1 MASFLDKLKGSIS
14 KNLQSTHELFN
25 KVVYTY
31 LGEKVVWNAENDD
44 TYIDKGYRY
53 NPTIYSIINLIS
65 KTASN
70 VPICIY
76 QIERENDLA
85 RYKAMTNGSMDS
97 SSMLK
102 ADRLRKSAL
111 IEINDTELHELLKRP
126 NPSQSYISWIQ
137 ELISFDRLTGNA
149 YIYGIAPETGANG
162 GKYKELYVLPS
173 HKMEIHSGGIFEP
186 IKEYS
191 LSYNGYFKIPA
202 EAICHIKDFNPYY
215 DGTGSHL
222 YGMSPLKAGLRTLQ
236 TNNEATTTGVK
247 YLQNQTARG
256 VLMSDEGD
264 LSASQAQQLKDK
276 FRQSHQGSNN
286 AGDVVIT
293 PKKLS
298 WINFGLTASDLSLI
312 EQQNASV
319 KELCNIYGVPVQL
332 LNNTDSST
340 YNNMKEAKKSL
351 YQNAVIPQLIK
362 LREELN
368 RWLVP
373 KFGDNLY
380 LDFDFSSIPE
390 LQEETEKVV
399 DQMAKAW
406 WISPNEKRLA
416 MDYGICEEP
425 EMDSYFIPN
434 NVTPL
439 MSMEEDYDL
448 PELIEEDE
456 EDLIDDQ
463 DPQTDQPDQDQDQD
477 ENHQE
482 QKADGYSN
490 YPQGATN
497 NARRMVKWRDEHRDE
512 MKGGTAVGW
521 TRANQLANREK
532 LSMSTIKRTYSFLS
546 RHKQNA
552 SIDPKFKSTPWK
564 DAGYVAYNLWGG
576 SAMFSWAKRMASKE
590 D

>member
-1 MASFLDKLKGSIS
+1 MASFLDRIRGGIA

-31 LGEKVVWNAENDD
+31 LGEKVVWNSENDE

-76 QIERENDLA
+76 AVEKENDLA
-85 RYKAMTNGSMDS
+85 RYKAMTQGGIDS
-97 SSMLK
+97 SILFK
-102 ADRLRKSAL
+102 TERIKKNAL

-126 NPSQSYISWIQ
+126 NPSQSYVSFIQ
-137 ELISFDRLTGNA
+137 ELIAFDRLTGNG
-149 YIYGIAPETGANG
+149 YIYGIGPETGSNG

-173 HKMEIHSGGIFEP
+173 HKVEIHSGGIFEP
-186 IKEYS
+186 VKEYS
-191 LSYNGYFKIPA
+191 LSYNGYMRIPA
-202 EAICHIKDFNPYY
+202 EAVCHIKDFNPYY

-222 YGMSPLKAGLRTLQ
+222 YGMSPLKAGLRTMQ

-276 FRQSHQGSNN
+276 FRQNYQGAGN

-332 LNNTDSST
+332 LNNTDSTT

-351 YQNAVIPQLIK
+351 YQNAVMPQLIK

-380 LDFDFSSIPE
+380 LDFDFSAIPE
-390 LQEETEKVV
+390 LQEEQEKIV
-399 DQMAKAW
+399 DQMSKAW
-406 WISPNEKRLA
+406 WLSPNEKRLA

-439 MSMEEDYDL
+439 MSMEEDYDME
-448 PELIEEDE
+448 ELIDEVDEISEDHDEMLGEE
-456 EDLIDDQ
+456 
-463 DPQTDQPDQDQDQD
+463 
-477 ENHQE
+477 
-482 QKADGYSN
+482 KAEGYNN
-490 YPQGATN
+490 YPQSATN
-497 NARRMVKWRDEHRDE
+497 NARRMLKWRDEHRDE
-512 MKGGTAVGW
+512 IKGGTAVGW

-546 RHKQNA
+546 RHKSNA
-552 SIDPKFKSTPWK
+552 TIDPKFKGTPWK

-576 SAMFSWAKRMASKE
+576 QAMFAWAKRMANK
-590 D
+590 DD